1 MYFRILKI
9 FFIFLISCILAIFFI
24 QLFFFKEKVLSFQKY
39 NNTKSSNIVILTGGT
54 NRIKDGLNII
64 NHFDKSKRTNFKIL
78 VSGTGKGFSK
88 NSLIKQIG
96 PNFNPK
102 LVECCIYLD
111 SVSKDTLTN
120 AIETSK
126 WANRNDLKEF
136 ILITS
141 NYHMPRAILEFK
153 NVMPN
158 HKIYTFPITPRKH
171 NIKEWMRSYE
181 TFSLIFKEFCK
192 YIVSNLRIKLLN
204 SSLWSCTK
212 ASNKCR
218 MIEPGITIIAAS
230 LTKLRACDNASF
242 KYRNFGLNLSLG
254 IAITSGGCA
263 PRTLCFLAINAVK
276 KAVKKPIK

>member
-1 MYFRILKI
+1 MFFRILKI
-9 FFIFLISCILAIFFI
+9 FFIFSLSCTLAIFFI

-39 NNTKSSNIVILTGGT
+39 NYTKSSNIVILTGGT

-64 NHFDKSKRTNFKIL
+64 NHFDKSKRTKFKIL

-102 LVECCIYLD
+102 LIECCIYLD
-111 SVSKDTLTN
+111 SVSKNTLTN

-126 WANRNDLKEF
+126 WASRNDLKEF

-171 NIKEWMRSYE
+171 NIKEWTSSYE

-204 SSLWSCTK
+204 
-212 ASNKCR
+212 
-218 MIEPGITIIAAS
+218 I
-230 LTKLRACDNASF
+230 
-242 KYRNFGLNLSLG
+242 
-254 IAITSGGCA
+254 
-263 PRTLCFLAINAVK
+263 
-276 KAVKKPIK
+276 

>member
-1 MYFRILKI
+1 MFFRILKI
-9 FFIFLISCILAIFFI
+9 FFIFSLFCSLGIFFI
-24 QLFFFKEKVLSFQKY
+24 ELFFFKEKVLSFQKY
-39 NNTKSSNIVILTGGT
+39 NYTKSSNIVILTGGT

-64 NHFDKSKRTNFKIL
+64 NHFEKSNSTNFKIL

-102 LVECCIYLD
+102 LIECCIYLD
-111 SVSKDTLTN
+111 SVSKNTFTN

-171 NIKEWMRSYE
+171 NIKEWMGSYE

-204 SSLWSCTK
+204 
-212 ASNKCR
+212 
-218 MIEPGITIIAAS
+218 I
-230 LTKLRACDNASF
+230 
-242 KYRNFGLNLSLG
+242 
-254 IAITSGGCA
+254 
-263 PRTLCFLAINAVK
+263 
-276 KAVKKPIK
+276 

>member
-1 MYFRILKI
+1 MFFRILKI
-9 FFIFLISCILAIFFI
+9 FFIFSISFILAIFFI

-96 PNFNPK
+96 PNFNPN
-102 LVECCIYLD
+102 LIECCIYLD
-111 SVSKDTLTN
+111 SVSKNTLTN

-171 NIKEWMRSYE
+171 NIKEWMSSYE
-181 TFSLIFKEFCK
+181 TFSLIFREFCK

-204 SSLWSCTK
+204 
-212 ASNKCR
+212 
-218 MIEPGITIIAAS
+218 I
-230 LTKLRACDNASF
+230 
-242 KYRNFGLNLSLG
+242 
-254 IAITSGGCA
+254 
-263 PRTLCFLAINAVK
+263 
-276 KAVKKPIK
+276 

>member
-1 MYFRILKI
+1 MFFRILKI
-9 FFIFLISCILAIFFI
+9 FFIFSLSCTLAIFFI

-39 NNTKSSNIVILTGGT
+39 NDTKSSNIVILTGGT

-64 NHFDKSKRTNFKIL
+64 NHFDKSKRTKFKIL

-102 LVECCIYLD
+102 LIECCIYLD
-111 SVSKDTLTN
+111 SVSKNTFTN

-158 HKIYTFPITPRKH
+158 YKIYTFPITPRKH

-204 SSLWSCTK
+204 
-212 ASNKCR
+212 
-218 MIEPGITIIAAS
+218 I
-230 LTKLRACDNASF
+230 
-242 KYRNFGLNLSLG
+242 
-254 IAITSGGCA
+254 
-263 PRTLCFLAINAVK
+263 
-276 KAVKKPIK
+276 